1 MTVENLIDDDLMT
14 MFDLSPD
21 MMCIAGTDGF
31 LKKINASFGKTL
43 GYSDE
48 ELLSKPFLDFLH
60 PDDIEATKNRIQ
72 GLKNGLPAVSFE
84 NRYRHKNGDY
94 LVISWST
101 YISPDSG
108 KLYSVGRNT
117 TEERL
122 AKNNLLQIQKV
133 LDSETI
139 VAVTDRAGSITEVN
153 DKFCEISGY
162 TRAELIGQNHRML
175 NSGAHPKEF
184 FEEMWK
190 TISSGNAWTG
200 MIENRKKNG
209 QHYFVLSIITP
220 LFDIEGE
227 ISSYLAIRHDTTDYV
242 RMEQKFVGTLGILNE
257 TSAIAKVGGWELN
270 VATEELT
277 WTDETFSILEV
288 EKKDGQSPILPEGL
302 DLFTPQSKPIIENAV
317 GRAIEF
323 GEPYSLELEALTAKG
338 NVLWIFT
345 NGKPNY
351 KDGKIVSLS
360 GTIQD
365 INSRKLAEH
374 KFEVERKKAEEE
386 LRESEVKHR
395 SLFTSMTQGVVY
407 QDPDGSITS
416 ANSAAE
422 RILGLSLDQ
431 MQGKTSADPRWK
443 AIREDGEAF
452 DGESHPAM
460 LALKTGESHLGVLMG
475 VYVPEK
481 DVYRWIM
488 IDAVPQFRNGEDEPY
503 QAFTTFTDITQQRI
517 AEQVLAQAKIDAE
530 KANQAKSDFLSS
542 MSHELRTPLNSVIG
556 FGQVLDL
563 DIDEPLTINQKDS
576 VDQILKGGAHLLELI
591 NDVLDL
597 AKVESGKME
606 LSIEEVNLS
615 EVIDQ
620 TLDLVTGMAQRK
632 NATISMQDIKSTPI
646 FLKTDFTRIKQ
657 VLLNLISNAIK
668 YNNDGGNVSISCAPS
683 GPDMLRISVSDSG
696 QGIAKERQKELFQ
709 PFSRLGAERSEI
721 EGTGIGL
728 VVSKSLVELMG
739 GTIGFESEEGKGS
752 TFWFEV
758 PFASGTADRNSL
770 LASGSD
776 NISGNAKDQSQ
787 GLQSEKQSTVLYI
800 EDNPSNLKL
809 MEKIISK
816 IGGVSMLSAHTAELG
831 IELALSVQPE
841 LIIVD
846 INLPGMSGIDAIAE
860 IKSRDAIK
868 NTPVIALSA
877 AATKSD
883 IDKGMQAG
891 FQKYLTKPIQVVEV
905 TNTIKGYV
913 NN

>member
-1 MTVENLIDDDLMT
+1 MTESNVEDSDFKML
-14 MFDLSPD
+14 FDLSPD

-31 LKKINASFGKTL
+31 LKRINASFGRTL

-48 ELLSKPFLDFLH
+48 ELLSKSVLDFVH
-60 PDDIEATKNRIQ
+60 PDDIGATKKRIEK
-72 GLKNGLPAVSFE
+72 LKTGLPTVSFE

-101 YISPDSG
+101 YSTPDSG

-122 AKNNLLQIQKV
+122 AKNNLLQIQEV

-139 VAVTDRAGSITEVN
+139 VAITDKAGSITEVN

-162 TRAELIGQNHRML
+162 SRAELIGQNHRML
-175 NSGAHPKEF
+175 NSGAHSKEF
-184 FEEMWK
+184 FHDMWK
-190 TISSGNAWTG
+190 TISSGNAWSG
-200 MIENRKKNG
+200 MIENRKKSG
-209 QHYFVLSIITP
+209 QHYFVLSIVTP
-220 LFDIEGE
+220 LFDIDGQ
-227 ISSYLAIRHDTTDYV
+227 ISNYLAIRHDTTDYV

-257 TSAIAKVGGWELN
+257 TSAIAKVGGWELDI
-270 VATEELT
+270 ATEELT
-277 WTDETFSILEV
+277 WTDETFSIMEV
-288 EKKDGQSPILPEGL
+288 EKKLDQRPVLPEGL
-302 DLFTPQSKPIIENAV
+302 DLFTAESKPIIENAV

-365 INSRKLAEH
+365 INSRKLAEN
-374 KFEVERKKAEEE
+374 KFELERKKAETE

-407 QDPDGSITS
+407 QNPDGSISS

-422 RILGLSLDQ
+422 KILGLSLDQ

-443 AIREDGEAF
+443 AVRENGDAF
-452 DGESHPAM
+452 DGDTHPAM

-475 VYVPEK
+475 VFVPEENE
-481 DVYRWIM
+481 YRWIM
-488 IDAVPQFRNGEDEPY
+488 IDAVPQFRDGEDKPY
-503 QAFTTFTDITQQRI
+503 QAFTTFTDITQQRN
-517 AEQVLAQAKIDAE
+517 AERVLAQAKIDAE

-563 DIDEPLTINQKDS
+563 DIDEPLTENQKDS
-576 VDQILKGGAHLLELI
+576 VDQILKGGAHLLVLI

-597 AKVESGKME
+597 AKVESGRME

-615 EVIDQ
+615 EVSDQ
-620 TLDLVTGMAQRK
+620 TLDLVEGMAKRK
-632 NATISMQDIKSTPI
+632 NVTISMQDIKTTPI
-646 FLKTDFTRIKQ
+646 LLMTDFTRIKQ

-668 YNNDGGNVSISCAPS
+668 YNHEGGKVSISCAPS
-683 GPDMLRISVSDSG
+683 GPDMLRISVRDTG
-696 QGIAKERQKELFQ
+696 QGIAAERQAELFQ
-709 PFSRLGAERSEI
+709 PFNRLGAERSEI

-728 VVSKSLVELMG
+728 VVCKSLVELMG
-739 GTIGFESEEGKGS
+739 GIIGFESEKDEGS

-758 PFASGTADRNSL
+758 PFASVASVSGDVSESG
-770 LASGSD
+770 LANKSGKASAR
-776 NISGNAKDQSQ
+776 SPELQPETQSF
-787 GLQSEKQSTVLYI
+787 VLYI

-809 MEKIISK
+809 MEKIVSK
-816 IGGVSMLSAHTAELG
+816 IGGLSMVSAHTAELG
-831 IELALSVQPE
+831 IELALSVQPQ
-841 LIIVD
+841 LIIID

-860 IKSRDAIK
+860 IKSRDTIK

-883 IDKGMQAG
+883 IDKGLAAG
-891 FQKYLTKPIQVVEV
+891 FHKYLTKPIQVLEV

-913 NN
+913 N